1 MAVVMQQE
9 LQTYIVYDIPNDRV
23 RYRIANACKD
33 YGLERI
39 QFSAFS
45 GWLNAN
51 KREELFLRLRRELG
65 DHPGKILVL
74 PVCERDL
81 KAMKEVVIVE
91 EAQGADDAGAEIS
104 ERP

>member
-1 MAVVMQQE
+1 MPQE
-9 LQTYIVYDIPNDRV
+9 LQTYLVYDIPNDRI

-45 GWLNAN
+45 GSLNAN

-65 DHPGKILVL
+65 DHAGKILVL
-74 PVCERDL
+74 PICEKDL
-81 KAMKEVVIVE
+81 KARREIRIVE
-91 EAQGADDAGAEIS
+91 EGEEADDLGGGI
-104 ERP
+104 

>member
-1 MAVVMQQE
+1 MLQE
-9 LQTYIVYDIPNDRV
+9 LQTYIVYDIPNDRI

-45 GWLNAN
+45 GSLNAN

-65 DHPGKILVL
+65 DQTGKILVL
-74 PVCERDL
+74 AVCEKDL
-81 KAMKEVVIVE
+81 KVKREIMIVQDE
-91 EAQGADDAGAEIS
+91 KQADGVGSSIC
-104 ERP
+104 

>member
-1 MAVVMQQE
+1 MQQE
-9 LQTYIVYDIPNDRV
+9 LQTYIVYDIPNDRI

-45 GWLNAN
+45 GLLNAN

-65 DHPGKILVL
+65 NCEGKILIL
-74 PVCERDL
+74 PICEKDL
-81 KAMKEVVIVE
+81 NARREIRIMENGKEVNDSGDSI
-91 EAQGADDAGAEIS
+91 G
-104 ERP
+104 

>member
-1 MAVVMQQE
+1 MSPE
-9 LQTYIVYDIPNDRV
+9 LQTYVVYDIPNDRI

-65 DHPGKILVL
+65 EHPGKILVL
-74 PVCERDL
+74 PVCEKDL
-81 KAMKEVVIVE
+81 KAMREVVIVAE
-91 EAQGADDAGAEIS
+91 EAETDGAETADDKGS
-104 ERP
+104 

>member
-1 MAVVMQQE
+1 MSPE
-9 LQTYIVYDIPNDRV
+9 LQTYVVYDVPNDRI
-23 RYRIANACKD
+23 RSRIANACKD

-65 DHPGKILVL
+65 EHPGKILVL
-74 PVCERDL
+74 PVCEKDL
-81 KAMKEVVIVE
+81 RAMKEVVIVAE
-91 EAQGADDAGAEIS
+91 ESGAGGVEAAHGE
-104 ERP
+104 

>member
-1 MAVVMQQE
+1 MQPE
-9 LQTYIVYDIPNDRV
+9 LQTYIVYDIPSDRI

-45 GWLNAN
+45 GLLNAN

-74 PVCERDL
+74 PVCEKDL
-81 KAMKEVVIVE
+81 KAVKEVVIVE
-91 EAQGADDAGAEIS
+91 EEQRADGAGAATS
-104 ERP
+104 S